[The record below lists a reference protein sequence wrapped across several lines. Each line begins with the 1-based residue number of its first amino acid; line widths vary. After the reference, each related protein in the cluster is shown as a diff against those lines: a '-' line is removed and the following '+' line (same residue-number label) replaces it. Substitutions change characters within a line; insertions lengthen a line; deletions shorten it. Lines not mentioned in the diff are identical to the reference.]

1 MSHIRRV
8 PLQSVC
14 CVFAAKNIM
23 LKDNVV
29 KVGDFDAAKIL
40 KEKMTEAGLHPRGTR
55 GFAAFEVL
63 SLLSSSFDL
72 YCTHCIVSLC
82 QASRDFPV
90 FQHLQIRLNP
100 LSPKIHIQILQTNLH
115 TFLLRTVDL
124 RLRIG

>member
-1 MSHIRRV
+1 MGSTTIS
-8 PLQSVC
+8 LF

-40 KEKMTEAGLHPRGTR
+40 TEEMTEVGLHPRGTR

-72 YCTHCIVSLC
+72 
-82 QASRDFPV
+82 
-90 FQHLQIRLNP
+90 
-100 LSPKIHIQILQTNLH
+100 
-115 TFLLRTVDL
+115 
-124 RLRIG
+124 

>member
-1 MSHIRRV
+1 MF
-8 PLQSVC
+8 

-40 KEKMTEAGLHPRGTR
+40 TEEMTEAGLHPRGTR

-72 YCTHCIVSLC
+72 YCTHCNV
-82 QASRDFPV
+82 
-90 FQHLQIRLNP
+90 
-100 LSPKIHIQILQTNLH
+100 
-115 TFLLRTVDL
+115 
-124 RLRIG
+124 